1 MVERL
6 MTYSAKQR
14 LKPKCS
20 MKSKFKK
27 EISPTVLFQASTPLT
42 QSSTASN
49 KDSSLKQ
56 NVKLVDNQQLPQQ
69 LKALELRPQ
78 AVVLVIHQRQQVEQ
92 AAMARKV
99 VQVVAK
105 IKRRLKKTNH
115 PKRPW
120 LSSQKILKVLP
131 SLNSSTKRLV

>member
-1 MVERL
+1 
-6 MTYSAKQR
+6 
-14 LKPKCS
+14 

-49 KDSSLKQ
+49 KDSSVKQ

-69 LKALELRPQ
+69 LKALELRDHHLRHLHRHHHHHHRDHQ
-78 AVVLVIHQRQQVEQ
+78 AVVPVMHQRQQVEQ
-92 AAMARKV
+92 AATV
-99 VQVVAK
+99 VLK
-105 IKRRLKKTNH
+105 IQRRLKTANH
-115 PKRPW
+115 PKRPS
-120 LSSQKILKVLP
+120 LISQKTLKVLP

>member
-1 MVERL
+1 
-6 MTYSAKQR
+6 
-14 LKPKCS
+14 

-49 KDSSLKQ
+49 KDSSAWE
-56 NVKLVDNQQLPQQ
+56 NVKLVDNQQLLQQ

-78 AVVLVIHQRQQVEQ
+78 AVVLVMLQRQPVEQ
-92 AAMARKV
+92 VIKV
-99 VQVVAK
+99 VPM
-105 IKRRLKKTNH
+105 IKRRPKKTNH
-115 PKRPW
+115 PKRPS
-120 LSSQKILKVLP
+120 LSSQKIPKALP